1 MTKIVFVCHGNIC
14 RSPMAEFVFK
24 DMLQKEGL
32 FDKVEV
38 ESRATSTE
46 EIGSPVYPKAKQEL
60 EKHGIGCV
68 GKRAKQLEKSEYNNY
83 DYIIAMDDMNVRN
96 IERITERSVKEGKIK
111 KLLEFAGSKEDISD
125 PWYTRKFDVTYN
137 DILRGCEGL
146 MKVIKES
153 I

>member
-1 MTKIVFVCHGNIC
+1 
-14 RSPMAEFVFK
+14 
-24 DMLQKEGL
+24 MLQKEKL
-32 FDKVEV
+32 SDKVEV
-38 ESRATSTE
+38 ASRATSTE

-60 EKHGIGCV
+60 EKHGIGCA
-68 GKRAKQLEKSEYNNY
+68 GKRANKLEKSEYNYY

-125 PWYTRKFDVTYN
+125 PWYTRRFDVTYE
-137 DILRGCEGL
+137 DIVRGCEGL